1 MMRPSSSFPFLCSS
15 RQYSHAWRHMLKV
28 PFRCTATTA
37 SQSSSAMLKIIR
49 SRRMPALLTTM
60 SSLPKVSSAHWTMRL
75 AALKSATLSPLAIAW
90 PPIFLISATTSCAGV
105 AVGAPVP
112 SKCAPRSFTTT
123 FAPCLARSSASSRP
137 MPRPEPVTIATL
149 PSSNIGE
156 PPLGDVRGHGEPA
169 PAARATPRERA
180 GRVRDAGERARRPR
194 LGPARARLPRALP
207 RRALVRRTLRGRAGR
222 DAGRLRARRAARAVA
237 RALEDRRRL
246 LLPRRLHAPLALL
259 ARVDAGPL
267 RLPALRVGRGPAGRA
282 DGARLPRPRR
292 LQHAERHVLH
302 DAVVA
307 SPARAPAAPRPR
319 RHRRAHGRHR
329 LLPVDLLRAPARGD
343 ADVLCRGAGH
353 RPAGLPEPRLRRGP
367 RACGHDD
374 QRGPAAGRAAVPGG
388 DCLWLHPHACPRA
401 RGGRAHRDGG
411 RAAAPVLPGGVAN
424 SGPGRGRW

>member
-1 MMRPSSSFPFLCSS
+1 MRPFSRSPFLCSS
-15 RQYSHAWRHMLKV
+15 LQYSQAWRHMLKV
-28 PFRCTATTA
+28 PFRCTAMTA

-60 SSLPKVSSAHWTMRL
+60 LSLPKVSSAHWTMRL
-75 AALKSATLSPLAIAW
+75 AALKSTTLSPLATAW

-123 FAPCLARSSASSRP
+123 FAPCFASSSASSRP

-169 PAARATPRERA
+169 PALAALSRWAWTCLGGYAMGPARAARATPRERA

-307 SPARAPAAPRPR
+307 SPARAPGSPPR
-319 RHRRAHGRHR
+319 RREVHG
-329 LLPVDLLRAPARGD
+329 V
-343 ADVLCRGAGH
+343 
-353 RPAGLPEPRLRRGP
+353 
-367 RACGHDD
+367 
-374 QRGPAAGRAAVPGG
+374 QRDRKSTSLNA
-388 DCLWLHPHACPRA
+388 
-401 RGGRAHRDGG
+401 
-411 RAAAPVLPGGVAN
+411 
-424 SGPGRGRW
+424 